1 MDTRAKILHE
11 ALHLFATYGYDGVG
25 VQQIVDESGITK
37 PTLYHYFGNKRG
49 LFETLVRE
57 RSTPLIEMVREAC
70 HYKGDITLSIQ
81 TIVKTYF
88 SFAQKHPTFYRMI
101 LSMWFAPP
109 SSEYFSVVQ
118 DVQHQQ
124 YQLFEELFRNAVQ
137 NHGNMRGRHAQLAVS
152 LKGTIDTYIGMGLQ
166 GYINLQ
172 ADDGIEY
179 RIIHQFMHG
188 IFS

>member
-25 VQQIVDESGITK
+25 VQQIVDEAGITK

-49 LFETLVRE
+49 LFETLVKE
-57 RSTPLIEMVREAC
+57 RSEPLIEMVREAC
-70 HYKGDITLSIQ
+70 YYRGDITLSIQ

-88 SFAQKHPTFYRMI
+88 SFSQKQPIFYRMI

-109 SSEYFSVVQ
+109 SSEYFAIVQ

-124 YQLFEELFRNAVQ
+124 YQLIEELFRNAVQ
-137 NHGNMRGRHAQLAVS
+137 NHGNMRDRHAQLAVS
-152 LKGTIDTYIGMGLQ
+152 LKGTIDTYIGMALQ
-166 GYINLQ
+166 GYINLH
-172 ADDGIEY
+172 AGDGLEY